1 MWDVGRGTTKQFSCR
16 KSAGNRGRR
25 TLVGMT
31 SAPSAPFSFQ
41 IHGAGDRA
49 LDGLFRLIALGD
61 EDRPLEAVLTS
72 MCADVADIARA
83 NVASIYVREE
93 DEEGLRFTMRGN
105 VGFPA
110 EAIGRVHLRPGEG
123 ITGFA
128 AERMRP
134 VSVAVG
140 KHDRHFKYISGLG
153 EEKYPALLAVPILRG
168 GTTAGVLV
176 LQRSVQRAFSSGEV
190 VLATALAAVINHAI
204 ERGAERERRQARSAD
219 RRAVRLAGRSI
230 VGGAAMGR
238 AELLPTLSALTGH
251 EAAEQAAPGMVEA
264 TVERLQRELRKA
276 AANAGD
282 AAASEL
288 RGLSLILEDWRFRA
302 GLAEGCGAPAPLK
315 ALSALARSYARVS
328 FTVPPAD
335 RDGAEMIRDRAAEI
349 EDLCVFVYAA
359 SLRGRP
365 LVRSGT
371 IVVAERLRPFA
382 AIHAIISGAC
392 GFVVEGD
399 LRDDS
404 AAAALARSADL
415 PMLAAVDGV
424 FSWLQPEDLLVIESG
439 GLRINP
445 PATAIAHFRNARR

>member
-1 MWDVGRGTTKQFSCR
+1 MGRL
-16 KSAGNRGRR
+16 NV
-25 TLVGMT
+25 VGMS
-31 SAPSAPFSFQ
+31 SATPGSFSVQ
-41 IHGAGDRA
+41 VHGAGDRA

-61 EDRPLEAVLTS
+61 EDRPLEEVLTS
-72 MCADVADIARA
+72 MCGDLADIARA
-83 NVASIYVREE
+83 DVASIYVREE
-93 DEEGLRFTMRGN
+93 DHDGLRFTMRGN

-140 KHDRHFKYISGLG
+140 KQNRHFKYISGLG

-176 LQRSVQRAFSSGEV
+176 LQRGVSRAFSDGEV

-204 ERGAERERRQARSAD
+204 ERGEERERRQARSSD
-219 RRAVRLAGRSI
+219 RRAVRLAGQSI

-238 AELLPTLSALTGH
+238 AELLPTLSALAGRQGN
-251 EAAEQAAPGMVEA
+251 ADADAGAAPAKIQA
-264 TVERLQRELRKA
+264 TIERLQGELRKA
-276 AANAGD
+276 AGGASES
-282 AAASEL
+282 AAAEL
-288 RGLSLILEDWRFRA
+288 RNLSLILEDQRFQT
-302 GLAEGCGAPAPLK
+302 GLAQGCAAPDPVK
-315 ALSALARSYARVS
+315 ALSTLARSYARVA
-328 FTVPPAD
+328 FTVPPND
-335 RDGAEMIRDRAAEI
+335 RDGAEIIRDRAAEI
-349 EDLCVFVYAA
+349 EDLCIFVYAA
-359 SLRGRP
+359 SRRGRP

-382 AIHAIISGAC
+382 AIHAITAGAC

-399 LRDDS
+399 VRAESATAALLRS
-404 AAAALARSADL
+404 AALPVLAS
-415 PMLAAVDGV
+415 VSGV

-445 PATAIAHFRNARR
+445 PATAIAHFRSTRK